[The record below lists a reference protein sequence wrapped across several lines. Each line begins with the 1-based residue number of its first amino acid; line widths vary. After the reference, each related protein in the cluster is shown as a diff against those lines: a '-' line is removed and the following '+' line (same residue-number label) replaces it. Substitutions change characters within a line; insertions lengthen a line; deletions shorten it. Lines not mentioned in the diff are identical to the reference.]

1 MAKFLADWRNPVL
14 VVTIAGTI
22 LFGSLWF
29 SANKLNTAVIR
40 VGDRVFTENDVIHE
54 LKVRAGKQVVEQMV
68 TAALLEDYAQQ
79 QSVSVNDAD
88 VDQLLTFTKNQ
99 LLLNGQTI
107 DDLLQSRGM
116 SLPAYRE
123 ELRAQALQV
132 KLLLDPQTLQAAVET
147 VAKDGKPPFAWPE
160 RYRYRI
166 LRFAAKDA
174 ALEAIDHLQSKDGEA
189 EGLSEAMNMAEA
201 KTPKIYIPGM
211 MRQENTKL
219 LSVLK
224 QLSTGQ
230 CSPPIAAAKQGDM
243 QLYDVIQVVE
253 ALPAVQPTYANSNI
267 VVGQAIIQQDLQAG
281 GKKYGLKWQQL
292 QAAALEKIDLQFMS
306 EDYDEVRKS
315 FKETKMDNPQIK
327 GLTTPAPTDITPST
341 SKSSAK

>member
-14 VVTIAGTI
+14 VVTIVGTV

-54 LKVRAGKQVVEQMV
+54 LKARAGNQVVEQMV
-68 TAALLEDYAQQ
+68 TNALLEDYAKQ
-79 QSVSVNDAD
+79 QSVSVRDTD

-99 LLLNGQTI
+99 LLVNGQTI
-107 DDLLQSRGM
+107 DDLLKSRGISM
-116 SLPAYRE
+116 QAYRE

-132 KLLLDPQTLQAAVET
+132 KLLIEPQVIESAIAT
-147 VAKDGKPPFAWPE
+147 VAKDGKPPFTWPE
-160 RYRYRI
+160 RYRYR
-166 LRFAAKDA
+166 LLHFASKDA
-174 ALEAIDHLQSKDGEA
+174 ALEAIDHLQTKGEEA

-201 KTPKIYIPGM
+201 KIPQIYIPGM
-211 MRQENTKL
+211 MRKENPKL
-219 LSVLK
+219 LGVLT
-224 QLSTGQ
+224 QLRSGQ

-253 ALPAVQPTYANSNI
+253 ALPAVKPTYENSNI
-267 VVGQAIIQQDLQAG
+267 VLGQAIIQQDLQAG
-281 GKKYGLKWQQL
+281 GKNYGVKWQQL
-292 QAAALEKIDLQFMS
+292 QATALAKVDLQFMS
-306 EDYDEVRKS
+306 EDYDAVRKS

-327 GLTTPAPTDITPST
+327 GLTTPVPTGVTPST
-341 SKSSAK
+341 SKLSGK